1 MSLTPRRALRHALPV
16 ALVGLAVAPATL
28 LASHQVNCLG
38 TEAVCTANVDLA
50 GGASNDKVTINLPG
64 TALKLRTTTPA
75 PSSLKG
81 AFSASGGTY
90 TTGGSV
96 YQFTL
101 NAVGSITSGYAS
113 MTFTNPQ
120 HPQGNVPGTVKC
132 LGNDRVCTAHISLK
146 GGASNK
152 KVTVQLPGTDLKL
165 AQGAKAVTPA
175 SVKGA
180 YGMSGGKYTTGGSV
194 YQFTLNAVGSIGK
207 GSWLAL
213 TFRSAG

>member
-1 MSLTPRRALRHALPV
+1 MPRSSRTALRRALPV
-16 ALVGLAVAPATL
+16 ALVGIAIAPATL
-28 LASHQVNCLG
+28 LASHDVNCLG
-38 TEAVCTANVDLA
+38 TEAVCTANVNLA
-50 GGASNDKVTINLPG
+50 GGASNDKVTVELPG
-64 TALKLRTTTPA
+64 TQLKLRATTPA

-81 AFSASGGTY
+81 AFSATGGTY

-120 HPQGNVPGTVKC
+120 RPQGGVPGMVKC
-132 LGNDRVCTAHISLK
+132 LGDDNVCTANISLK

-152 KVTVQLPGTDLKL
+152 LVKVQLPGTDLKL
-165 AQGAKAVTPA
+165 SRGAKAVVPA
-175 SVKGA
+175 TNKGA
-180 YGMSGGKYTTGGSV
+180 YGMSGGKYTTGGSI
-194 YQFTLNAVGSIGK
+194 YQFSLNAVESIGK